1 MAKRW
6 IKKFLTIAFLLGLTA
21 AVVYAFLP
29 KPVPVDL
36 ARLDRGPL
44 RVYVEEDGKTRVRDR
59 YVVSSPLAGRL
70 RRIKLRPGDQV
81 PPGRMLASIEPADP
95 GLLDPRALAQ
105 AEARVK
111 SAKAALDKSGAQL
124 RWAEA
129 ALDLAETEY
138 GRSEQLIQKHA
149 MSKSELDSKRMQKR
163 TREEEV
169 RRDRFGEEIARFE
182 LEQAQAALLQTR
194 PQTSE
199 FDASDQ
205 FEIPS
210 PALSTS
216 GRSFHVLRVLQESE
230 AVVSAGTPLVEL
242 GDLNDLEVEIEVLS
256 SDAVKIAP
264 GAKVL
269 LEQWGGDNP
278 LEARVRIVEPSGH
291 TKVSA
296 LGVEEQ
302 RVYVIADFPERE
314 RIPATLGDG
323 FRVEARIIIWEKEDV
338 LKVPTSAL
346 FRHGDGWAVFR
357 VEHQRALLHPVKLG
371 RKSALAAEV
380 VEGLLQ
386 NDTVVVHPSDKVANG
401 IAIVPRQ
408 NG

>member
-6 IKKFLTIAFLLGLTA
+6 IKRILTFAFVLGLTA
-21 AVVYAFLP
+21 AVVNAFLP
-29 KPVPVDL
+29 KPIGVDL
-36 ARLDRGPL
+36 ARVETGSLQ
-44 RVYVEEDGKTRVRDR
+44 VYVEEDGKTRVRNR

-124 RWAEA
+124 KWAEA

-138 GRSEQLIQKHA
+138 ARSEQLLQKNA

-194 PQTSE
+194 PHAGEIDLDS
-199 FDASDQ
+199 Q
-205 FEIPS
+205 FEIRSPS
-210 PALSTS
+210 LSTS

-230 AVVSAGTPLVEL
+230 AVVTAGTPLIEL
-242 GDLNDLEVEIEVLS
+242 GDLADLEVEIEVLS
-256 SDAVKIAP
+256 SDAVKIPP
-264 GAKVL
+264 GARVL
-269 LEQWGGDNP
+269 LEQWGGDTP
-278 LEARVRIVEPSGH
+278 LEARVRVVEPSGH

-302 RVYVIADFPERE
+302 RVFVIADFPDPEK
-314 RIPATLGDG
+314 IPAALGDG
-323 FRVEARIIIWEKEDV
+323 FRVEAKIIIWEKEGI
-338 LKVPTSAL
+338 LKVPASAL

-357 VEHQRALLHPVKLG
+357 IEHRRALLHPVKLG
-371 RKSALAAEV
+371 RKSPLAAEV
-380 VEGLLQ
+380 VEGLAQ
-386 NDTVVVHPSDKVANG
+386 GDTVVVHPSDKVADG
-401 IAIVPRQ
+401 IEIVPR
-408 NG
+408 